1 MNQTGEAVSNL
12 PAILVLSMWW
22 AFLSNLDLL
31 FGPPRFGQ
39 AEGEGSGGADDA
51 DADRDAGPHD
61 PRLLELVAVDPAFSA
76 EAFLVG
82 ARRAYEEILRCYA
95 GRELEGLRP
104 LLSPEVLSAFAEA
117 CALRAERG
125 ETLEMTFVGIDAA
138 EIADAGVTA
147 DVAEISVLF
156 RAEIVSAVRSPQ
168 GAVLSGD
175 PAAVTV
181 TQDLWT
187 FSRLLGDAA
196 AAWVLVATE

>member
-1 MNQTGEAVSNL
+1 MNEAGEAVSNL

-51 DADRDAGPHD
+51 DADSDAGPHD

-76 EAFLVG
+76 EAFPVG

-117 CALRAERG
+117 CALAPS
-125 ETLEMTFVGIDAA
+125 AA
-138 EIADAGVTA
+138 
-147 DVAEISVLF
+147 
-156 RAEIVSAVRSPQ
+156 RR
-168 GAVLSGD
+168 
-175 PAAVTV
+175 
-181 TQDLWT
+181 W
-187 FSRLLGDAA
+187 R
-196 AAWVLVATE
+196 